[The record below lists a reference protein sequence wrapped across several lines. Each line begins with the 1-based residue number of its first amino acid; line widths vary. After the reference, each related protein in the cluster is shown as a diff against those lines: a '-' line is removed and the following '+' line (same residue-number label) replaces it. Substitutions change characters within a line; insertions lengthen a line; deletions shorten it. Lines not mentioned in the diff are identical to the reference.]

1 MKFNKTALV
10 ASMTAAGIISSQPS
24 FAEHIVLDKMAVT
37 VTRDARPTKDISQN
51 ISVVDKEQIERL
63 NMLNVSE
70 ALQNI
75 PGVQAESTSGGYST
89 KLYIRGAGIR
99 APYGVREIMVL
110 RDGVPITDPDSFT
123 RFDFIDTQDI
133 EQIEVV
139 KGPGSIYAAGSA
151 GGTIQI
157 LSKSVFDT
165 YDNRIKAGYGT
176 HDSHLLNL
184 RYGGKLSDRDYY
196 SFTATQKQNGSNWRE
211 NNHFHSEQASL
222 KYGHIFGDESTLETE
237 ISYTKSYLDLP
248 ARLTEAEFKT
258 FEDSGEQRD
267 GSYQWQDSSRDSD
280 ILFVNVRYEK
290 EFGDLIFKPR
300 FYMNKWGQ
308 FHPVT
313 GMINDSEDNMVLGT
327 DLELKWNHSL
337 FGHKASLIAGVTA
350 RNDSSDD
357 SKRYTYRDVDTTLTN
372 VASFGPPNFQNV
384 INSTLFDNK
393 GDLASVSDTDNM
405 LYGIYFQETF
415 RPLENLTVDL
425 SYRYDQIH
433 YDKKEIEY
441 IDYDFGGRYYDVL
454 ATPNQV
460 DIDEKYHL
468 DSWRAGFSYALNHT
482 YSLYLNIGY
491 AEQIPS
497 DSEVATNL
505 AANSTILEASES
517 TNYEIGLKARSRNYH
532 FDMAFYQTK
541 VENDIVQSREFG
553 QTSFQNAGKTEKK
566 GFEFSGEYQLV
577 DGFWF
582 GANYAF
588 SDYEYEEFSEIV
600 YTGGPHNEDRSGNQ
614 LPYIP
619 RHYYGLSARYEHP
632 SGLSGSV
639 RTRNQGEYY
648 TSNDNTNKY
657 EGYDWITDVM
667 LGYETGHH
675 VFRFNVYNLF
685 DEHYAAEAKGS
696 AGDVDYRVAAP
707 RTAMASYQLNF

>member
-1 MKFNKTALV
+1 MRFNKTALV
-10 ASMTAAGIISSQPS
+10 VSMTAAGIISSQSS
-24 FAEHIVLDKMAVT
+24 FAEHVVLDKMAVT

-51 ISVVDKEQIERL
+51 VSVVDKEQIERL

-75 PGVQAESTSGGYST
+75 PGVNAESSSGGYST

-139 KGPGSIYAAGSA
+139 KGPGSIYAAGTA

-165 YDNRIKAGYGT
+165 YDNRFKVGYGS
-176 HDSHLLNL
+176 HDTHLLNL
-184 RYGGKLSDRDYY
+184 RYGGKLSERDYY
-196 SFTATQKQNGSNWRE
+196 SFTATQKQNGSTWRD

-222 KYGHIFGDESTLETE
+222 KYGHIFDDESTLETE
-237 ISYTKSYLDLP
+237 ISYTESYLDLP
-248 ARLTEAEFKT
+248 ARLTEAEFKE
-258 FEDSGEQRD
+258 FEKTGEQRD
-267 GSYQWQDSSRDSD
+267 TSYQWQDSSRDSK
-280 ILFVNVRYEK
+280 ILFMNIRYEK
-290 EFGDLIFKPR
+290 HFGDVTFKPR
-300 FYMNKWGQ
+300 FYMNSWEQ
-308 FHPVT
+308 YHPVT
-313 GMINDSEDNMVLGT
+313 GMINDSDENMVLGS
-327 DLELKWNHSL
+327 DLELNWSHSL
-337 FGHKASLIAGVTA
+337 FGRQASLISGFTV

-357 SKRYTYRDVDTTLTN
+357 SKRYTYRDVDSTLTN
-372 VASFGPPNFQNV
+372 VSRFGPPKFRDV
-384 INSTLFDNK
+384 INYTLSDK
-393 GDLASVSDTDNM
+393 RGDLASVSDTDNM

-415 RPLENLTVDL
+415 RPIDNLTADL
-425 SYRYDQIH
+425 SYRHDQIN
-433 YDKKEIEY
+433 YDKQETEY
-441 IDYDFGGRYYDVL
+441 IDYDYGGGYYETL
-454 ATPNQV
+454 ATPNFT
-460 DIDEKYHL
+460 DIDETYHL
-468 DSWRAGFSYALNHT
+468 DSWRAGLSYALNPA
-482 YSLYLNIGY
+482 YSIYMNVGY

-505 AANSTILEASES
+505 ATNASALEASEA
-517 TNYEIGLKARSRNYH
+517 TNYEIGLKARTPDYH
-532 FDMAFYQTK
+532 FDMAIYQTK
-541 VENDIVQSREFG
+541 VENDIVQSYEFG

-566 GFEFSGEYQLV
+566 GFEFAGEYQVL
-577 DGFWF
+577 DGFWV

-588 SDYEYEEFSEIV
+588 SDYEYEDFAELV
-600 YTGGPHNEDRSGNQ
+600 YSGGPHIEDRSGNQ
-614 LPYIP
+614 LPFIA
-619 RHYYGLSARYEHP
+619 RHNYGLSARYEHP

-639 RTRNQGEYY
+639 RTRSQGEYY

-657 EGYDWITDVM
+657 EGYDWITDVS
-667 LGYETGHH
+667 LGYEVGQH

-696 AGDVDYRVAAP
+696 DGDVDYRVGAP